1 MTCLRSRLLGAV
13 LGGVMQQPGSLL
25 SNLTSRFS
33 PALQPTH
40 SRELLFILQE
50 IQAVSILKLVKQSTI
65 GRIQTILQEI
75 QNVSILKFHQI
86 FHQYEK
92 TLNQKFSK
100 NFTIVTTRLNLMQK
114 FFYLL
119 HVLRNFIFYFGFFKK
134 SILQF
139 SPKNFRDSL

>member
-75 QNVSILKFHQI
+75 QAVSILKLVKQ
-86 FHQYEK
+86 
-92 TLNQKFSK
+92 S
-100 NFTIVTTRLNLMQK
+100 TIGRIQT
-114 FFYLL
+114 
-119 HVLRNFIFYFGFFKK
+119 
-134 SILQF
+134 ILQEIQNVSIRKF
-139 SPKNFRDSL
+139 H